1 MVRRREKRALE
12 RKRENKLY
20 FFTLF
25 LFFFPGPPSLR
36 GRKRSRDCKPLV
48 TTCFV
53 VVVVVVKNK
62 IATSN
67 AHQHAYCC
75 CHLRLSTKKMES
87 LRTEAH
93 NCSCLLLLFK
103 ILNNKT
109 NKPQNALKKKRISIQ
124 PSHRTFFSSTR
135 TIPPHVNV
143 CTKTTAHR
151 VERKQ

>member
-1 MVRRREKRALE
+1 
-12 RKRENKLY
+12 
-20 FFTLF
+20 
-25 LFFFPGPPSLR
+25 
-36 GRKRSRDCKPLV
+36 
-48 TTCFV
+48 
-53 VVVVVVKNK
+53 
-62 IATSN
+62 
-67 AHQHAYCC
+67 
-75 CHLRLSTKKMES
+75 MES

-151 VERKQ
+151 VERSNEGTTVKETERRLGNVMHKKKK